1 MQSDKTT
8 GIADLGDLG
17 LADLRQAWRERL
29 GEIPPRVTSAEML
42 RRWLGWE
49 LQARAQGG
57 FDTATRRLL
66 RELGRPINK
75 ASVQPSAKASE
86 DGSVGLSLPPGT
98 VLLRVHAGTNH
109 RVVVLEKGFT
119 WNGQTFSSLSEV
131 AFRITGTR
139 WSGPRFFGLKQKRI
153 P

>member
-1 MQSDKTT
+1 MS
-8 GIADLGDLG
+8 GIANLSDLG
-17 LADLRQAWRERL
+17 LEDLRQAWRDRL
-29 GEIPPRVTSAEML
+29 GDPPPRVSSAELL

-57 FDTATRRLL
+57 FDAATRRHL
-66 RELGRPINK
+66 RELSRPFDKTSAQPNDRAPANEIVGR
-75 ASVQPSAKASE
+75 
-86 DGSVGLSLPPGT
+86 SLPPGT
-98 VLLRVHAGTNH
+98 VLQREHAGTTH
-109 RVVVLEKGFT
+109 RVTVLEKGFA

-139 WSGPRFFGLKQKRI
+139 WSGPRFFGLKQKHV